1 MYLFL
6 VLHSLTVVEFQWMS
20 VNVQSILVVSTSR
33 PLQYTLKTDKDWS
46 KWLLCWSG
54 PTWSSTIK
62 VKWVCPIHRGEE
74 DWSCFLVVYVCIWEK
89 MRPLVQ
95 KAAIVVCPTQRG
107 GDEVVTH
114 ISSQY
119 WQHPGVQSVSLCLS
133 QGTLQDKRCDCQ
145 HESRKGRHLKPCHYI
160 VNTCTGWCGPQ
171 KTKEWGDV
179 HLYITDTW
187 RHTCAHTLCTNI

>member
-6 VLHSLTVVEFQWMS
+6 VLHSLTVVEFQRMN
-20 VNVQSILVVSTSR
+20 VNIQSILVVSTIR
-33 PLQYTLKTDKDWS
+33 PLQYTFKTDKDWS
-46 KWLLCWSG
+46 KGLLCWSG

-107 GDEVVTH
+107 GEKVVTH

-119 WQHPGVQSVSLCLS
+119 WQHPGEFHYAYHKGHYRIKDVIASMKAER
-133 QGTLQDKRCDCQ
+133 G
-145 HESRKGRHLKPCHYI
+145 ESSSI
-160 VNTCTGWCGPQ
+160 A
-171 KTKEWGDV
+171 
-179 HLYITDTW
+179 I
-187 RHTCAHTLCTNI
+187 I